1 MLAQNIRPKIIIFV
15 YTRPFVFFP
24 QILPMPKKIVGLFS
38 HTSFPLLCSFCSP
51 ESLQNEINQRH
62 KMLNLL
68 KYISGGEKGFYN
80 YRLAAVFNTRLQTLQ
95 KIRDK
100 TRMHV
105 CEMSIIV
112 SDPIQANLFTQLELT
127 VHDKMKAFY
136 FFLSWE

>member
-1 MLAQNIRPKIIIFV
+1 
-15 YTRPFVFFP
+15 
-24 QILPMPKKIVGLFS
+24 
-38 HTSFPLLCSFCSP
+38 
-51 ESLQNEINQRH
+51 
-62 KMLNLL
+62 MLNLL

-112 SDPIQANLFTQLELT
+112 SDPIQANLNLNSLYMTKLKHFI
-127 VHDKMKAFY
+127 
-136 FFLSWE
+136 FF

>member
-1 MLAQNIRPKIIIFV
+1 
-15 YTRPFVFFP
+15 
-24 QILPMPKKIVGLFS
+24 
-38 HTSFPLLCSFCSP
+38 
-51 ESLQNEINQRH
+51 
-62 KMLNLL
+62 MLNLL

-112 SDPIQANLFTQLELT
+112 SDPIQASLFTQLELT